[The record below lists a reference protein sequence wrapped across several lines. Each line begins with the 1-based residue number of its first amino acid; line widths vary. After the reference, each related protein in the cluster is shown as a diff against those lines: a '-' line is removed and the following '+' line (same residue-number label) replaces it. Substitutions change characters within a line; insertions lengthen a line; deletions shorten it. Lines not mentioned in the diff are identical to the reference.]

1 MTVVH
6 DPRVLQG
13 TREEFIRGMRLRGG
27 SRVMKP
33 KDSSARDSK
42 FLQVTMRI
50 LKREKEFLEKIGRL

>member
-1 MTVVH
+1 MT
-6 DPRVLQG
+6 QG
-13 TREEFIRGMRLRGG
+13 CFREYVKNFIRGMRLRGG

-33 KDSSARDSK
+33 KNSSVRDSK

>member
-1 MTVVH
+1 MT
-6 DPRVLQG
+6 QG
-13 TREEFIRGMRLRGG
+13 CFSGYVKNFIRGMRLRGG

-33 KDSSARDSK
+33 KTSSVRDSK